1 MKVLLVDD
9 HALIRSGVAVALAQK
24 NFEVVAEASSVSQ
37 GLAMLNTHKP
47 EITLIDINLG
57 SGSGID
63 LIKQAKKDGTSSKFV
78 VLTMH
83 DDNQTLE
90 LAKAAGAVAF
100 ITKSAPTDRLLEVV
114 QSVAAGVD
122 RFLKAGEI
130 NTLPERKDF
139 DLTPRELEVL
149 SLLPSGATANAIGG
163 LLFLTEA
170 TIKTHLANLYRK
182 LGAANR
188 AQAVSIGIENKLIT
202 NQ

>member
-9 HALIRSGVAVALAQK
+9 HALIRSGVATALAQK

-63 LIKQAKKDGTSSKFV
+63 LIKQAKKDGASSKFV

>member
-9 HALIRSGVAVALAQK
+9 HALIRSGVAAALAQK

-83 DDNQTLE
+83 DDNQTLA

>member
-9 HALIRSGVAVALAQK
+9 HALIRSGVAAALAQK

-202 NQ
+202 KQ

>member
-9 HALIRSGVAVALAQK
+9 HALIRSGVATALAQK

-130 NTLPERKDF
+130 NTLRERKDF

>member
-9 HALIRSGVAVALAQK
+9 HALIRTGVAAALAQK

-63 LIKQAKKDGTSSKFV
+63 LIKQAKKDGASSKFV

-130 NTLPERKDF
+130 NTLPERRDF

>member
-9 HALIRSGVAVALAQK
+9 HALIRSGVATALAQK

-63 LIKQAKKDGTSSKFV
+63 LIKQAKKDDTSSKFV

-114 QSVAAGVD
+114 QGVAAGVD

-149 SLLPSGATANAIGG
+149 SLLPSGATANAIGAV
-163 LLFLTEA
+163 LFLTEA

>member
-9 HALIRSGVAVALAQK
+9 HALIRSGVAAALAQK

-47 EITLIDINLG
+47 EITLIDIKLG

-100 ITKSAPTDRLLEVV
+100 ITKSASTDRLLEVV

-149 SLLPSGATANAIGG
+149 SLLPSGATANAIGAV
-163 LLFLTEA
+163 LFLTEA

>member
-9 HALIRSGVAVALAQK
+9 HALIRSGVATALAQK

-57 SGSGID
+57 GGSGID

-114 QSVAAGVD
+114 QSVASGVD
-122 RFLKAGEI
+122 RFLNAGEI

-149 SLLPSGATANAIGG
+149 SLLPSGATANAIGAV
-163 LLFLTEA
+163 LFLTEA

-188 AQAVSIGIENKLIT
+188 AQAVSVGIENKLIT

>member
-9 HALIRSGVAVALAQK
+9 HALIRSGVATALAQK

-63 LIKQAKKDGTSSKFV
+63 LIKQAKKDGASSKFV

-130 NTLPERKDF
+130 NTLPERRDF

-202 NQ
+202 KQ

>member
-9 HALIRSGVAVALAQK
+9 HALIRSGVAAALAQK

-57 SGSGID
+57 SGSEID

>member
-9 HALIRSGVAVALAQK
+9 HALIRSGVATALAQK

-47 EITLIDINLG
+47 ELTLIDINLG

-149 SLLPSGATANAIGG
+149 SLLPSGATANASGAV
-163 LLFLTEA
+163 LFLTEA

-188 AQAVSIGIENKLIT
+188 AQAVSVGIENKLIT

>member
-9 HALIRSGVAVALAQK
+9 HALIRSGVAAALAQK

-63 LIKQAKKDGTSSKFV
+63 LIKQAKKDGASSKFV

-90 LAKAAGAVAF
+90 FAKAAGAVAF

-130 NTLPERKDF
+130 NTLPERRDF

>member
-9 HALIRSGVAVALAQK
+9 HALIRSGVATALAQK
-24 NFEVVAEASSVSQ
+24 NFSVVAEASSVSQ

-47 EITLIDINLG
+47 EITLIDVNLG

-122 RFLKAGEI
+122 RFLKVGEI

-149 SLLPSGATANAIGG
+149 SLLPSGATANAIGAV
-163 LLFLTEA
+163 LFLTEA